1 MQTYL
6 EQEAIK
12 KRKELDILKDYNKD
26 NQYGPNHPDAISD
39 GDAQGKGTNSGGHG
53 FTLPDH
59 TKSKKMID
67 YSNFDTVNGGGKYD
81 IEGFNN
87 HGGRRK
93 SLTQRLYS
101 AEKPYE
107 YQNINTDANIDQYST
122 NVK

>member
-1 MQTYL
+1 
-6 EQEAIK
+6 
-12 KRKELDILKDYNKD
+12 
-26 NQYGPNHPDAISD
+26 
-39 GDAQGKGTNSGGHG
+39 
-53 FTLPDH
+53 
-59 TKSKKMID
+59 MID

-87 HGGRRK
+87 QGGRRK